1 MARFQDVPVRLV
13 LTVLGFS
20 SFLSSPLLAQRTD
33 RAVISGVVTDAQGA
47 AVPGATVTV
56 TNQGTGVEIILQA
69 NSAGAY
75 KTNPLVLGTYS
86 VKVNLAGFKTAQTT
100 GIELTAA
107 DVVRHDVILEVGEVT
122 ETVEVVSA
130 TGGLDS
136 TRPDVS
142 HSVDE
147 KFYRDLPI
155 ITAADVRL
163 AESVLLMQPGYLP
176 MTPNGDPMF
185 RGSQFNSRI
194 NGGQA
199 RAVENFFDGGA
210 FGYASGHQGSQE
222 SAPPVEAIQEVTV
235 VTTTYSAEYGHT
247 SGGFIE
253 YTSKSGSNT
262 FHGSLYSFFA
272 DDSLNAQ
279 GFFATGRTP
288 LRNRT
293 LGVTLGGPIVKNK
306 TFFFVNFDWTKF
318 ESGVLPGFGN
328 TTPIDAFKGGDFS
341 ALLTNNQIG
350 TDALGRPI
358 FAGQIFNP
366 STTRTVNG
374 VTVRD
379 PYPGNVIPAD
389 DPLRSLVSAQI
400 TSLMV
405 SPDRPGLSN
414 NVAGNPAGDQTWDLD
429 AKVYLAR
436 LDHNFTPD
444 TRLSLSGFYNNRPSI
459 RNCGGVQ
466 GCTTQFDG
474 QTEPE
479 KNVDYYGNGFYQRI
493 YTIHGH
499 AQFDWVINNN
509 LMSHSH
515 MSWDRWQMGGNS
527 LSAGVGWGQ
536 RLWGSKEQAGILV
549 DDGGPPVINFNGNI
563 PYSELGQRWA
573 RYGYELNDRWQFST
587 DLTWI
592 TGRNTI
598 KAGIEYRTHSYPNN
612 GWGGG
617 GETSPIF
624 RFNRLGTGG
633 YDAQGNNLSQTG
645 DPFASFLLGQ
655 VHDSEQQIPVYP
667 EFHEKYFS
675 PWINGEFKVGKK
687 LTLQAGLRLDY
698 QFGRT
703 ESNDQ
708 YSTFDP
714 NTPNPGAG
722 GRPGALIYA
731 GTGPG
736 RSGRREFEDP
746 GFFDALGPRAG
757 FAYQLNDKTTIRGGY
772 GMYYAN
778 VAFSQFI
785 GAPTAG
791 FSSNYLAAN
800 LTNGQFPSFDLDDGF
815 PSDAI
820 PRPPFV
826 DPTFQNGGNI
836 LWVPEDG
843 LKLPRFQNWSVTVK
857 RRLTDNIMLDVSYIG
872 NKGTRLNHHW
882 ERNGLAANMND
893 PAVLALGAALLNSP
907 ADSPAA
913 QAAGIAL
920 PYPGFTGNV
929 AQALRAYPQ
938 YQGVQSRSVPL
949 GRSQYHALELVLEQR
964 VTKGLQYR
972 IGYTFSRLNNNG
984 AESGQGSEGVNG
996 NVQDPVN
1003 WDSADW
1009 GLSVDDTPHVLL
1021 VGFTWDLP
1029 TNDSWTGFKKAV
1041 LNGWN
1046 ISGILRYESGR
1057 PQNIFMANDMG
1068 GFLFNSQKRPNT
1080 AGGDPVAAGGDFD
1093 PNADRYFNRDA
1104 WTDPGPLAF
1113 GNAPRADGDARG
1125 FKVFSEDINVSK
1137 SFQLTDRARL
1147 RFEAQFGNI
1156 FNRTTFLG
1164 PERNFSSGSFGLV
1177 SGQANQAR
1185 SIQLGVRLD
1194 Y

>member
-1 MARFQDVPVRLV
+1 M
-13 LTVLGFS
+13 
-20 SFLSSPLLAQRTD
+20 
-33 RAVISGVVTDAQGA
+33 
-47 AVPGATVTV
+47 
-56 TNQGTGVEIILQA
+56 
-69 NSAGAY
+69 
-75 KTNPLVLGTYS
+75 
-86 VKVNLAGFKTAQTT
+86 
-100 GIELTAA
+100 
-107 DVVRHDVILEVGEVT
+107 
-122 ETVEVVSA
+122 
-130 TGGLDS
+130 
-136 TRPDVS
+136 S

-185 RGSQFNSRI
+185 RGSQFGSRI
-194 NGGQA
+194 NGGQT

-210 FGYASGHQGSQE
+210 FGYASGHQQSQE
-222 SAPPVEAIQEVTV
+222 SAPPVEAVQEVTV
-235 VTTTYSAEYGHT
+235 ITTTYSAEYGHT

-262 FHGSLYSFFA
+262 FHGSVYSYYA
-272 DDSLNAQ
+272 DDALNAQ
-279 GFFATGRTP
+279 GFFAIGKTP
-288 LRNRT
+288 LKNRT
-293 LGVTLGGPIVKNK
+293 LGVTLGGPIKKNK

-328 TTPIDAFKGGDFS
+328 TTPIDAFRAGNFS
-341 ALLTNNQIG
+341 ALLTGNQVG

-358 FAGQIFNP
+358 FGGQIFNP
-366 STTRTVNG
+366 ATTRTVNG
-374 VTVRD
+374 VPVRD
-379 PYPGNVIPAD
+379 PYPGNIIPEG
-389 DPLRSLVSAQI
+389 DPLRSQVAAQI
-400 TSLMV
+400 TSLLV
-405 SPDRPGLSN
+405 HPDRAGVSN

-429 AKVYLAR
+429 AKVYMAR

-466 GCTTQFDG
+466 GCVTEFDG

-479 KNVDYYGNGFYQRI
+479 KNTDYYGNGFYQRI
-493 YTIHGH
+493 YTIHAH

-515 MSWDRWQMGGNS
+515 ASWDRWQMGGNS
-527 LSAGVGWGQ
+527 LSAGVGWGE
-536 RLWGSKEQAGILV
+536 RLWGSKEAAGILV
-549 DDGGPPVINFNGNI
+549 DDGGPPIINFAGNT
-563 PYSELGQRWA
+563 PYSQLGQDWA
-573 RYGYELNDRWQFST
+573 RYGYELNDRWQFSS

-598 KAGIEYRTHSYPNN
+598 KVGFEYRAHAYPNN
-612 GWGGG
+612 GWGGEG
-617 GETSPIF
+617 RTSPSF
-624 RFNRLGTGG
+624 NFNRLGTGG
-633 YDAQGNNLSQTG
+633 YDARGNNLSQTG

-655 VHDSEQQIPVYP
+655 VQDANQFIPVYP

-703 ESNDQ
+703 ETNDQ

-722 GRPGALIYA
+722 NIPGALIYA
-731 GTGPG
+731 GEGPG
-736 RSGRREFEDP
+736 RSGKRSFENP

-791 FSSNYLAAN
+791 FSSNNLAAN
-800 LTNGQFPSFDLDDGF
+800 LTNGLAPAFNLDDGY
-815 PSDAI
+815 PAGAI
-820 PRPPFV
+820 RRPPFV

-836 LWVPEDG
+836 LYVPEDG
-843 LKLPRFQNWSVTVK
+843 LQLPRFQNWSVTVK

-872 NKGTRLNHHW
+872 NKGSRLNHHW

-893 PAVLALGAALLNSP
+893 PAVLGLGATLLNSP
-907 ADSPAA
+907 ADSAAA

-920 PYPGFTGNV
+920 PYPGFRGNV

-938 YQGVQSRSVPL
+938 YQGVQSRSNPI
-949 GRSQYHALELVLEQR
+949 GRSQYHALEFVLEQR
-964 VTKGLQYR
+964 VTKGLQGR
-972 IGYTFSRLNNNG
+972 IGYTYSRLNNNG
-984 AESGQGSEGVNG
+984 AESGQGNEGING
-996 NVQDPVN
+996 GVQDPIN
-1003 WDSADW
+1003 WDTADW
-1009 GLSVDDTPHVLL
+1009 GISADDTPHVFLL
-1021 VGFTWDLP
+1021 GFTWDLP
-1029 TNDSWTGFKKAV
+1029 TNDSWGGIKKAL

-1046 ISGILRYESGR
+1046 LSGILRYESGR
-1057 PQNIFMANDMG
+1057 PQNIFMDNDMG

-1080 AGGDPVAAGGDFD
+1080 GGGDPVAAEGDFD
-1093 PNADRYFNRDA
+1093 PNADRYFNRAA
-1104 WTDPGPLAF
+1104 WTDPGPLTF
-1113 GNAPRADGDARG
+1113 GNAPRRDSDARG
-1125 FKVFSEDINVSK
+1125 FKVFNEDINISK
-1137 SFQLTDRARL
+1137 SFQLTEKARL

-1164 PERNFSSGSFGLV
+1164 PNTNFSSGAFGLV

-1185 SIQLGVRLD
+1185 SVQLGVRLD